1 MKQRAIYVS
10 MLVLI
15 LAISAGCSTTSV
27 NFRTES
33 NFAYPNSNVIPL
45 GTVRGEST
53 SMACAL
59 GMPASVTSTMKD
71 EAVKN
76 ALQQKQGD
84 LLVNYL
90 EFSKIT
96 NLVVIPLTCASYA
109 VEGVAAKMQIGTQ
122 KLK

>member
-1 MKQRAIYVS
+1 
-10 MLVLI
+10 MLILI
-15 LAISAGCSTTSV
+15 LAMSAGCSTTSV

-33 NFAYPNSNVIPL
+33 NFAYPNSNVTPL
-45 GTVRGEST
+45 GTVRGGSSIT
-53 SMACAL
+53 CAF
-59 GMPASVTSTMKD
+59 GMPAGVTAAMKE

-90 EFSKIT
+90 EFSTIT
-96 NLVVIPLTCASYA
+96 NLVVVPLFCSSYS